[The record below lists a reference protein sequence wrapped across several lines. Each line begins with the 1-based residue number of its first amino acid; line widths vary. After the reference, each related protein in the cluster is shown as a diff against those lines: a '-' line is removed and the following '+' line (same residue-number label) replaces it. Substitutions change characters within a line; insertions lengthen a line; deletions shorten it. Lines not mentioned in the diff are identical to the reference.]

1 MTTYPSNIDWVQIA
15 PQVVLELLGEPKVKK
30 GDEWRYGN
38 KGSLVVNIASATWF
52 DFENDDG
59 GGIVDLIK
67 RENREVSDI
76 LNLCGY
82 DLAPPPLC
90 IKPPTK
96 SGAKSISNA
105 EMHKLQSEAIIS
117 LRYSLDFVV
126 MRFPEE
132 HWIKQKYAPFTK
144 LDDGN
149 WRMKRPDGLLPIYFQ
164 NQYPDKP
171 ILINEGEK
179 ATVAAEKIWQ
189 GDSVTWHGGVN
200 AWQKADWSPI
210 EGREVIIFPDNDEAG
225 KKCANDLSDHLR
237 RQKCKV
243 KVVEPPKDFA
253 DKDDLYDALES
264 NYFKTPEELELFI
277 NKQEQKIP
285 RGSLRFQTVKE
296 AILNVENPKW
306 LIEGCFEQ
314 EKLITVFGEPK
325 SGKSFIAI
333 AMACAVASGTEFYG
347 CKANRSNVIYL
358 AGEGLSGMRKRLLAF
373 HQSSYGHKLFFT
385 PEEKKAN
392 TKLQD
397 AQLFL
402 SNRGAR
408 INEEDEYKK
417 LEDEIN
423 LIKDQS
429 GDIGLIIFD
438 TFQRSFSG
446 DENSAQ
452 EVNKF
457 VKAADQLIHDYQC
470 AVLLV
475 HHTGRGNLNR
485 ARGSSVLDASIDGE
499 FKVKRKDDEG
509 IMYVNFEQTKNK
521 DGMGMTKKRFKFHEE
536 NLIGAGLEMTSGL
549 LIEVDDDEEQE
560 DEENV
565 NEAILQATDKKI
577 ASLMYS
583 LALDEEK
590 PRDKWFT
597 ARSFLHHA
605 NFNVSGKEISR
616 DKINRSLDRLRANGV
631 VEHVKDVE
639 GVDLSFGYRLINFN
653 PYDG

>member
-1 MTTYPSNIDWVQIA
+1 MTTYPSNVDWVQIA

-38 KGSLVVNIASATWF
+38 KGSLVVNIENATWF
-52 DFENDDG
+52 DFENDEG

-67 RENREVSDI
+67 RESREVKDI

-82 DLAPPPLC
+82 DLAPQPFVV
-90 IKPPTK
+90 KPP
-96 SGAKSISNA
+96 SVGAKSISNA

-117 LRYSLDFVV
+117 LRYSPDFVV
-126 MRFPEE
+126 MRFPEN
-132 HWIKQKYAPFTK
+132 HKIKQKYAPFTK
-144 LDDGN
+144 MIDGK
-149 WRMKRPDGLLPIYFQ
+149 WCMKRPDGLLPIYFR

-179 ATVAAEKIWQ
+179 ATVASEKIWQ

-253 DKDDLYDALES
+253 EKDDLYDALQS
-264 NYFKTPEELELFI
+264 NYFKTPEELVLFI

-385 PEEKKAN
+385 DEEKKAN

-397 AQLFL
+397 AQMFL

-423 LIKDQS
+423 LIKEQS

-457 VKAADQLIHDYQC
+457 VKAADQLIHEYQC

-549 LIEVDDDEEQE
+549 LIEVDDDDNDNFEEF
-560 DEENV
+560 DNK
-565 NEAILQATDKKI
+565 AYLKGIDKKLVN
-577 ASLMYS
+577 LMYVMSKDNSEDVWFTWSKLEPHTSS
-583 LALDEEK
+583 LSTGEK
-590 PRDKWFT
+590 LTKYKIDNSFRRLEAQNIIVHAKRDKDSD
-597 ARSFLHHA
+597 R
-605 NFNVSGKEISR
+605 KE
-616 DKINRSLDRLRANGV
+616 
-631 VEHVKDVE
+631 
-639 GVDLSFGYRLINFN
+639 GYRLVEIK
-653 PYDG
+653 PYED

>member
-1 MTTYPSNIDWVQIA
+1 MTTYPSNVDWVQIA

-38 KGSLVVNIASATWF
+38 KGSLVVNIENATWF
-52 DFENDDG
+52 DFENDEG

-67 RENREVSDI
+67 RESREVNDI

-82 DLAPPPLC
+82 DLAPQPFVV
-90 IKPPTK
+90 KPP
-96 SGAKSISNA
+96 SVGAKSISNA

-117 LRYSLDFVV
+117 LRYSPDFVV
-126 MRFPEE
+126 MRFPEN
-132 HWIKQKYAPFTK
+132 HKIKQKYAPFTK
-144 LDDGN
+144 MIDGK
-149 WRMKRPDGLLPIYFQ
+149 WCMKRPDGLLPIYFK

-179 ATVAAEKIWQ
+179 ATVASEKIWQ

-225 KKCANDLSDHLR
+225 KKCANDLSEHLR

-253 DKDDLYDALES
+253 EKDDLYDALQS
-264 NYFKTPEELELFI
+264 NYFKTPEELVLFI

-385 PEEKKAN
+385 DEEKKAN

-397 AQLFL
+397 AQMFL

-423 LIKDQS
+423 LIKEQS

-457 VKAADQLIHDYQC
+457 VKAADQLIHEYKC

-549 LIEVDDDEEQE
+549 LIEVDDDDNDNFEEF
-560 DEENV
+560 DNK
-565 NEAILQATDKKI
+565 AYLKGIDKKLVN
-577 ASLMYS
+577 LMYVMSKDNSEDVWFTWSKLEPHTSS
-583 LALDEEK
+583 LSTGEK
-590 PRDKWFT
+590 LTKYKIDNSFRRLEAQNVIVHAKRDKDSD
-597 ARSFLHHA
+597 R
-605 NFNVSGKEISR
+605 KE
-616 DKINRSLDRLRANGV
+616 
-631 VEHVKDVE
+631 
-639 GVDLSFGYRLINFN
+639 GYRLVEMK
-653 PYDG
+653 PYED

>member
-1 MTTYPSNIDWVQIA
+1 MTTYPSNVDWVQIA

-38 KGSLVVNIASATWF
+38 KGSLVVNIENATWF
-52 DFENDDG
+52 DFENDEG

-67 RENREVSDI
+67 RESREVKDI

-82 DLAPPPLC
+82 DLAPQPFVV
-90 IKPPTK
+90 KPP
-96 SGAKSISNA
+96 SVGAKSISNA

-117 LRYSLDFVV
+117 LRYSPDFVV
-126 MRFPEE
+126 MRFPKE
-132 HWIKQKYAPFTK
+132 HKIKQKYAPFTK
-144 LDDGN
+144 MIDGK
-149 WRMKRPDGLLPIYFQ
+149 WCMKRPDGLLPIYFP

-179 ATVAAEKIWQ
+179 ATVASEKIWQ

-253 DKDDLYDALES
+253 EKDDLYDALQS
-264 NYFKTPEELELFI
+264 NYFKTPEELVLFI

-385 PEEKKAN
+385 DEEKKAN

-397 AQLFL
+397 AQMFL

-423 LIKDQS
+423 LIKEQS

-457 VKAADQLIHDYQC
+457 VKAADQLIHEYQC

-549 LIEVDDDEEQE
+549 LIEVDDDDNDNFEEF
-560 DEENV
+560 DNK
-565 NEAILQATDKKI
+565 AYLKGIDKKLVN
-577 ASLMYS
+577 LMYVMSKDNSEDVWFTWSKLEPHTSS
-583 LALDEEK
+583 LSTGEK
-590 PRDKWFT
+590 LTKYKIDNSFRRLEAQNIIVHAKRDKDSD
-597 ARSFLHHA
+597 R
-605 NFNVSGKEISR
+605 KE
-616 DKINRSLDRLRANGV
+616 
-631 VEHVKDVE
+631 
-639 GVDLSFGYRLINFN
+639 GYRLVEIK
-653 PYDG
+653 PYED

>member
-1 MTTYPSNIDWVQIA
+1 MTTYPSNVDWVQIA

-38 KGSLVVNIASATWF
+38 KGSLVVNIENATWF
-52 DFENDDG
+52 DFENDEG

-67 RENREVSDI
+67 RESREVNDI

-82 DLAPPPLC
+82 DLAPQPFVV
-90 IKPPTK
+90 KPP
-96 SGAKSISNA
+96 SVGAKSISNA

-117 LRYSLDFVV
+117 LRYSPDFVV
-126 MRFPEE
+126 MRFPEN
-132 HWIKQKYAPFTK
+132 HKIKQKYAPFTK
-144 LDDGN
+144 MIDGK
-149 WRMKRPDGLLPIYFQ
+149 WCMKRPDGLLPIYFR

-179 ATVAAEKIWQ
+179 ATVASEKIWQ

-253 DKDDLYDALES
+253 EKDDLYDALQS
-264 NYFKTPEELELFI
+264 NYFKTPEELVLFI

-385 PEEKKAN
+385 DEEKKAN

-397 AQLFL
+397 AQMFL

-423 LIKDQS
+423 LIKEQS

-457 VKAADQLIHDYQC
+457 VKAADQLIHEYQC

-549 LIEVDDDEEQE
+549 LIEVDDDDNDNFEEF
-560 DEENV
+560 DNK
-565 NEAILQATDKKI
+565 AYLKGIDKKLVN
-577 ASLMYS
+577 LMYVMSKDNSEDVWFTWSKLEPHTSS
-583 LALDEEK
+583 LSTGEK
-590 PRDKWFT
+590 LTKYKIDNSFRRLEAQNIIVHAKRDKDSD
-597 ARSFLHHA
+597 R
-605 NFNVSGKEISR
+605 KE
-616 DKINRSLDRLRANGV
+616 
-631 VEHVKDVE
+631 
-639 GVDLSFGYRLINFN
+639 GYRLVEIK
-653 PYDG
+653 PYED

>member
-38 KGSLVVNIASATWF
+38 KGSLVVNIGNATWF
-52 DFENDDG
+52 DFENDEG

-67 RENREVSDI
+67 RESREVNDI

-82 DLAPPPLC
+82 DLAPQPFVV
-90 IKPPTK
+90 KPP
-96 SGAKSISNA
+96 SVGAKSISNA

-117 LRYSLDFVV
+117 LRYSPDFVV
-126 MRFPEE
+126 MRFPEN
-132 HWIKQKYAPFTK
+132 HKIKQKYAPFTK
-144 LDDGN
+144 MIDGK
-149 WRMKRPDGLLPIYFQ
+149 WCMKRPDGLLPIYFR

-179 ATVAAEKIWQ
+179 ATVASEKIWQ

-253 DKDDLYDALES
+253 EKDDLYDALQS

-385 PEEKKAN
+385 DEEKNAN

-397 AQLFL
+397 ARLFL

-423 LIKDQS
+423 LIKEQY
-429 GDIGLIIFD
+429 GNIGLIIFD

-457 VKAADQLIHDYQC
+457 VKAADQLIHEYQC

-549 LIEVDDDEEQE
+549 LIEVDDDNDNFEEF
-560 DEENV
+560 
-565 NEAILQATDKKI
+565 DKKAYLKGI
-577 ASLMYS
+577 DKKLVNLMYVMSKEDVWFTWSRLEPHTSS
-583 LALDEEK
+583 LSTGEK
-590 PRDKWFT
+590 LTKYKIDNSFRRLEAEKIIVHAKRDKDSD
-597 ARSFLHHA
+597 R
-605 NFNVSGKEISR
+605 KE
-616 DKINRSLDRLRANGV
+616 
-631 VEHVKDVE
+631 
-639 GVDLSFGYRLINFN
+639 GYRLVEMK
-653 PYDG
+653 PYED

>member
-1 MTTYPSNIDWVQIA
+1 MTTYPSNVDWVQIA

-38 KGSLVVNIASATWF
+38 KGSLVVSIGNATWF
-52 DFENDDG
+52 DFENDEG

-67 RENREVSDI
+67 RESREVNDI

-82 DLAPPPLC
+82 DLAPQPFVV
-90 IKPPTK
+90 KPP
-96 SGAKSISNA
+96 SVGAKSISNA

-117 LRYSLDFVV
+117 LRYSPDFVV
-126 MRFPEE
+126 MRFPEN
-132 HWIKQKYAPFTK
+132 HKIKQKYAPFTK
-144 LDDGN
+144 MIDGK
-149 WRMKRPDGLLPIYFQ
+149 WCMKRPNGLLPIYFK

-179 ATVAAEKIWQ
+179 ATIASEKIWQ

-253 DKDDLYDALES
+253 EKDDLYDALQS
-264 NYFKTPEELELFI
+264 NYFKTPEELVLFI

-385 PEEKKAN
+385 DEEKKAN

-397 AQLFL
+397 AQMFL

-423 LIKDQS
+423 LIKEQS

-457 VKAADQLIHDYQC
+457 VKAADALIHDYQC

-499 FKVKRKDDEG
+499 FKVKRRDNVG

-549 LIEVDDDEEQE
+549 LIELDDDDNHNFEEF
-560 DEENV
+560 DNK
-565 NEAILQATDKKI
+565 AYLKGIDKKLVN
-577 ASLMYS
+577 LMYVMSKEDVWFTWSRLEPHTSS
-583 LALDEEK
+583 LSTGEK
-590 PRDKWFT
+590 LTKYKIDNSFRRLEAQNVIVHAKRDKDSD
-597 ARSFLHHA
+597 R
-605 NFNVSGKEISR
+605 KE
-616 DKINRSLDRLRANGV
+616 
-631 VEHVKDVE
+631 
-639 GVDLSFGYRLINFN
+639 GYRLVEMK
-653 PYDG
+653 PYED

>member
-1 MTTYPSNIDWVQIA
+1 MTTYHSNVDWVQIA

-38 KGSLVVNIASATWF
+38 KGSLVVSIGNATWF
-52 DFENDDG
+52 DFENDEG

-67 RENREVSDI
+67 RESREVNDI

-82 DLAPPPLC
+82 DLAPQPFVV
-90 IKPPTK
+90 KPP
-96 SGAKSISNA
+96 SVGAKSISNA

-117 LRYSLDFVV
+117 LRYSPDFVV
-126 MRFPEE
+126 MRFPEN
-132 HWIKQKYAPFTK
+132 HKIKQKYAPFTK
-144 LDDGN
+144 MIDGK
-149 WRMKRPDGLLPIYFQ
+149 WCMKRPNGLLPIYFK

-179 ATVAAEKIWQ
+179 ATIASEKIWQ

-253 DKDDLYDALES
+253 EKDDLYDALQS
-264 NYFKTPEELELFI
+264 NYFKTPEELVLFI

-385 PEEKKAN
+385 DEEKKAN

-397 AQLFL
+397 AQMFL

-423 LIKDQS
+423 LIKEQS

-457 VKAADQLIHDYQC
+457 VKAADALIHDYQC

-499 FKVKRKDDEG
+499 FKVKRKDDDG

-549 LIEVDDDEEQE
+549 LIELDDDDNHNFEEF
-560 DEENV
+560 DNK
-565 NEAILQATDKKI
+565 AYLKGIDKKLVN
-577 ASLMYS
+577 LMYVMSKEDVWFTWSRLEPHTSS
-583 LALDEEK
+583 LSTGEK
-590 PRDKWFT
+590 LTKYKIDNSFRRLEAQNVIVHAKRDKDSD
-597 ARSFLHHA
+597 R
-605 NFNVSGKEISR
+605 KE
-616 DKINRSLDRLRANGV
+616 
-631 VEHVKDVE
+631 
-639 GVDLSFGYRLINFN
+639 GYRLVEMK
-653 PYDG
+653 PYED

>member
-1 MTTYPSNIDWVQIA
+1 MTTYPSNVDWVQIA

-38 KGSLVVNIASATWF
+38 KGSLVVSIGNATWF
-52 DFENDDG
+52 DFENDEG

-67 RENREVSDI
+67 RESREVNDI

-82 DLAPPPLC
+82 DLAPQPFVV
-90 IKPPTK
+90 KPP
-96 SGAKSISNA
+96 SVGAKSISNA

-117 LRYSLDFVV
+117 LRYSPDFVV
-126 MRFPEE
+126 MRFPEN
-132 HWIKQKYAPFTK
+132 HKIKQKYAPFTK
-144 LDDGN
+144 MIDGK
-149 WRMKRPDGLLPIYFQ
+149 WCMKRPNGLLPIYFK

-179 ATVAAEKIWQ
+179 ATIASEKIWQ

-253 DKDDLYDALES
+253 EKDDLYDALQS
-264 NYFKTPEELELFI
+264 NYFKTPEELVLFI

-385 PEEKKAN
+385 DEEKKAN

-397 AQLFL
+397 AQMFL

-423 LIKDQS
+423 LIKEQS

-457 VKAADQLIHDYQC
+457 VKAADALIHDYQC

-499 FKVKRKDDEG
+499 FKVKRKDDDG

-549 LIEVDDDEEQE
+549 LIELDDDDNHNFEEF
-560 DEENV
+560 DNK
-565 NEAILQATDKKI
+565 AYLKGIDKKLVN
-577 ASLMYS
+577 LMYVMSKEDVWFTWSRLEPHTSS
-583 LALDEEK
+583 LSTGEK
-590 PRDKWFT
+590 LTKYKIDNSFRRLEAQNVIVHAKRDKDSD
-597 ARSFLHHA
+597 R
-605 NFNVSGKEISR
+605 KE
-616 DKINRSLDRLRANGV
+616 
-631 VEHVKDVE
+631 
-639 GVDLSFGYRLINFN
+639 GYRLVEMK
-653 PYDG
+653 PYED

>member
-1 MTTYPSNIDWVQIA
+1 MTYPSDIDWANIA
-15 PQVVLELLGEPKVKK
+15 PSVALQLLGEPKVKK
-30 GDEWRYGN
+30 SDEWRYGN
-38 KGSLVVNIASATWF
+38 KGSLVVNVDAGTWW
-52 DFENDDG
+52 DFENDEG

-82 DLAPPPLC
+82 DLAPPPFS
-90 IKPPTK
+90 IKPPST

-105 EMHKLQSEAIIS
+105 QMHQYQKDSVIS
-117 LRYSLDFVV
+117 LRYTDDFVV
-126 MRFPEE
+126 MRFPED
-132 HWIKQKYAPFTK
+132 HKIKQKYAPFTK
-144 LDDGN
+144 LSDGK
-149 WRMKRPDGLLPIYFQ
+149 WYMKRPDGLLPIYFQ
-164 NQYPDKP
+164 DKHPNKP

-179 ATVAAEKIWQ
+179 ATVASEKLWH

-200 AWQKADWSPI
+200 AWQKSDWSPVK
-210 EGREVIIFPDNDEAG
+210 GREVIIFPDNDDPG
-225 KKCANDLSDHLR
+225 LKCANELCDYLR
-237 RQKCKV
+237 TLKCKV
-243 KVVEPPKDFA
+243 KVIEPPKDFA
-253 DKDDLYDALES
+253 DKDDLYDAYAN
-264 NYFKTPEELELFI
+264 NYFKSKDDLERYI
-277 NKQEQKIP
+277 NQQKPKIP
-285 RGSLRFQTVKE
+285 RGSLRFQTAKE

-306 LIEGCFEQ
+306 LIENCFEQ

-333 AMACAVASGTEFYG
+333 AMACAVATGTHFYG
-347 CKANRSNVIYL
+347 CKANRSNVIYM

-373 HQSSYGHKLFFT
+373 HQSKFGQKLFYT
-385 PEEKKAN
+385 KEQKDAN
-392 TKLQD
+392 NELQD
-397 AQLFL
+397 AQLYL

-417 LEDEIN
+417 LENEIN
-423 LIKDQS
+423 IIKDQV

-499 FKVKRKDDEG
+499 FKVKRKDNDG
-509 IMYVNFEQTKNK
+509 VMFVNFEQTKNK

-549 LIEVDDDEEQE
+549 LIEVDEDDDDFE
-560 DEENV
+560 DEDVE
-565 NEAILQATDKKI
+565 EAILKAVDKKI
-577 ASLMYS
+577 ADLMYS
-583 LALDEEK
+583 MALDADDPK
-590 PRDKWFT
+590 DVWFT
-597 ARSFLHHA
+597 AGSFKHHA
-605 NFNVSGKEISR
+605 NFNFSGKPISR
-616 DKINRSLDRLRANGV
+616 DKINKAFDRLRDLGII
-631 VEHVKDVE
+631 EHVSDVE
-639 GVDLSFGYRLINFN
+639 NIDRTYGWRLIDFQ

>member
-1 MTTYPSNIDWVQIA
+1 MTTYPSNVDWVQIA

-38 KGSLVVNIASATWF
+38 KGSLVVNIENATWF
-52 DFENDDG
+52 DFENDEG

-67 RENREVSDI
+67 RESREVKDI

-82 DLAPPPLC
+82 DLAPQPFVV
-90 IKPPTK
+90 KPP
-96 SGAKSISNA
+96 SVGAKSISNA

-117 LRYSLDFVV
+117 LRYSPDFVV
-126 MRFPEE
+126 MRFPKE
-132 HWIKQKYAPFTK
+132 HKIKQKYAPFTK
-144 LDDGN
+144 MIDGK
-149 WRMKRPDGLLPIYFQ
+149 WCMKRPDGLLPIYFR

-179 ATVAAEKIWQ
+179 ATVASEKIWQ

-253 DKDDLYDALES
+253 EKDDLYDALQS
-264 NYFKTPEELELFI
+264 NYFKTPEELVLFI

-385 PEEKKAN
+385 DEEKKAN

-397 AQLFL
+397 AQMFL

-423 LIKDQS
+423 LIKEQS

-457 VKAADQLIHDYQC
+457 VKAADQLIHEYQC

-549 LIEVDDDEEQE
+549 LIEVDDDDNDNFEEF
-560 DEENV
+560 DNK
-565 NEAILQATDKKI
+565 AYLKGIDKKLVN
-577 ASLMYS
+577 LMYVMSKDNSEDVWFTWSKLEPHTSS
-583 LALDEEK
+583 LSTGEK
-590 PRDKWFT
+590 LTKYKIDNSFRRLEAQNIIVHAKRDKDSD
-597 ARSFLHHA
+597 R
-605 NFNVSGKEISR
+605 KE
-616 DKINRSLDRLRANGV
+616 
-631 VEHVKDVE
+631 
-639 GVDLSFGYRLINFN
+639 GYRLVEIK
-653 PYDG
+653 PYED

>member
-38 KGSLVVNIASATWF
+38 KGSLVVNIGNATWF
-52 DFENDDG
+52 DFENDEG

-67 RENREVSDI
+67 RESREVNDI

-82 DLAPPPLC
+82 DLAPQPFVV
-90 IKPPTK
+90 KPP
-96 SGAKSISNA
+96 SVGAKSISNA

-117 LRYSLDFVV
+117 LRYSPDFVV
-126 MRFPEE
+126 MRFPEN
-132 HWIKQKYAPFTK
+132 HKIKQKYAPFTK
-144 LDDGN
+144 MVDGN
-149 WRMKRPDGLLPIYFQ
+149 WCMKRPDGLLPIYFL

-179 ATVAAEKIWQ
+179 ATVASEKIWQ

-253 DKDDLYDALES
+253 EKDDLYDALQS

-385 PEEKKAN
+385 DEEKNAN

-397 AQLFL
+397 ARLFL

-423 LIKDQS
+423 LITEQY
-429 GDIGLIIFD
+429 GNIGLIIFD

-457 VKAADQLIHDYQC
+457 VKAADQLIHEYQC

-549 LIEVDDDEEQE
+549 LIEVDDDNDNFEEF
-560 DEENV
+560 
-565 NEAILQATDKKI
+565 DKKAYLKGI
-577 ASLMYS
+577 DKKLVNLMYVMSKEDVWFTWSRLEPHTSS
-583 LALDEEK
+583 LSTGEK
-590 PRDKWFT
+590 LTKYKIDNSFRRLEAEKIIVHAKRDKDSD
-597 ARSFLHHA
+597 R
-605 NFNVSGKEISR
+605 KE
-616 DKINRSLDRLRANGV
+616 
-631 VEHVKDVE
+631 
-639 GVDLSFGYRLINFN
+639 GYRLVEMK
-653 PYDG
+653 PYED